1 MTMTKSVKA
10 REARINRYLKTC
22 ELYLF
27 KGRPDDPDDPDC
39 GPYAFES
46 TDPNERFRRLRRG
59 HPPVCTWT
67 LERIEKHLR
76 KLHLTPRRRGTP
88 ADKRPRRAT

>member
-22 ELYLF
+22 ELYLI

-46 TDPNERFRRLRRG
+46 TDPNERFRS
-59 HPPVCTWT
+59 TWT
-67 LERIEKHLR
+67 LERIAPQE
-76 KLHLTPRRRGTP
+76 LHLTPRRRGTP